1 MSDMEYL
8 SEILFGESEGEE
20 GLELGIKEECDFEE
34 VEGRKLRQY
43 LNKVRDRKWGKLR
56 EVVRRKGGDNKNAVF
71 EARK

>member
-1 MSDMEYL
+1 MEYL